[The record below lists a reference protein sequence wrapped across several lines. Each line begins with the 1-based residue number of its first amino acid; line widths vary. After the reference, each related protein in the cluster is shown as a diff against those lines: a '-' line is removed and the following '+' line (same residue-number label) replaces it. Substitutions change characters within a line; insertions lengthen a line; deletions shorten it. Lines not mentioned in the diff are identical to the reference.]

1 MEKKRFYNIDFLRF
15 IASII
20 IVLFHI
26 FICEIRHIKEL
37 GDFTAQY
44 MPYVINGRY
53 WVDFFFITA
62 GFFLFYS
69 KKNNDF
75 INFVKIKLIRLL
87 PVIWFAVIVYMIL
100 SWFDLLNYKKYIN
113 VYTMLLIN
121 NIGLTTK
128 NSMGNI
134 HPVWFVS
141 SLFWASLFYYYL
153 KSLLSKKWFNF
164 ITIHL
169 VLIFYVYIV
178 NATVSPAKI
187 FENFICIGYIR
198 ALAGLGLGY
207 FLYLAYQKFQNF
219 KFGILQRLFIT
230 FMEIYL
236 LVFAVRNT
244 VFHNI
249 SFKNIS
255 IFILTFAGMILL
267 FTIKKG
273 YLSTILNNKFLGYLG
288 KYSYSIFV
296 MHIIIL
302 DLIKKNLWVKNIDL
316 FLTYPFLNIAIIIL
330 MCILAGILTYHLVE
344 EPALKYLT
352 NKFCKKPKTLV
363 RVREYTPPPN

>member
-128 NSMGNI
+128 I
-134 HPVWFVS
+134 VW
-141 SLFWASLFYYYL
+141 
-153 KSLLSKKWFNF
+153 
-164 ITIHL
+164 
-169 VLIFYVYIV
+169 
-178 NATVSPAKI
+178 
-187 FENFICIGYIR
+187 E
-198 ALAGLGLGY
+198 
-207 FLYLAYQKFQNF
+207 
-219 KFGILQRLFIT
+219 
-230 FMEIYL
+230 
-236 LVFAVRNT
+236 
-244 VFHNI
+244 
-249 SFKNIS
+249 
-255 IFILTFAGMILL
+255 IFILFGL
-267 FTIKKG
+267 FRVCFG
-273 YLSTILNNKFLGYLG
+273 QVYF
-288 KYSYSIFV
+288 
-296 MHIIIL
+296 III
-302 DLIKKNLWVKNIDL
+302 
-316 FLTYPFLNIAIIIL
+316 
-330 MCILAGILTYHLVE
+330 
-344 EPALKYLT
+344 
-352 NKFCKKPKTLV
+352 
-363 RVREYTPPPN
+363 